1 MTYYGVTQYFPGVI
15 AIVLGLRVGARAIA
29 SGLLVGQLL
38 AVVLYVFHVDI
49 AGINIGLICLAVNVL
64 VVFLA
69 NPSAGRKHVHA
80 DLIHSNDS

>member
-1 MTYYGVTQYFPGVI
+1 
-15 AIVLGLRVGARAIA
+15 
-29 SGLLVGQLL
+29 
-38 AVVLYVFHVDI
+38 VFHVDI